1 MMKFIQLSLAAAILC
16 VTSHAFSISSPA
28 QTTRARIPI
37 YMTNNGLIPTENESI
52 ATTTTS
58 DEQKSKRYQLQQ
70 FTKTLLDRMDTM
82 KSAGLYSDDNN
93 DGLVPMEAGFKTN
106 VGLLLG
112 AFLFKWYRARF
123 ITKVSDVQYF
133 LYLCFFLICRSKC
146 LGWESS

>member
-16 VTSHAFSISSPA
+16 VTSHAFSISSPT

-52 ATTTTS
+52 AIIS

-70 FTKTLLDRMDTM
+70 FTKTLFNRMDTM
-82 KSAGLYSDDNN
+82 KSAGLYSDNN